1 MKWLAPS
8 VYLPQFVFSCFL
20 VKVEVKE
27 GGGKH
32 CEQEALL
39 LLTRVF
45 VNS

>member
-8 VYLPQFVFSCFL
+8 VYLPQLVFSCFL
-20 VKVEVKE
+20 VKVEVKK
-27 GGGKH
+27 GGKH